1 MRRSAP
7 ILVAIALFVAGC
19 GSGSGKTVT
28 QTVSAPPPA
37 SRTAATTPTT
47 ATAATESRIFTPV
60 SLSGTPTIKITKTA
74 DGRCWEG
81 SLVAPRREAWRCF
94 LGNDI
99 EDPCF
104 TAGYEDVICPTGG
117 PWTGE
122 GIEIRLSEPVSSAP
136 NTNESQQPESVNPWA
151 LELTDGKRC
160 ILASGATSV
169 VDSLRQN
176 YLCLPLGSLS
186 LYGSPKRETTPWTIY
201 SGTAS
206 ASQLTTT
213 TIRVVWF

>member
-7 ILVAIALFVAGC
+7 ILAATALLVTAC
-19 GSGSGKTVT
+19 GSGSSKTVT
-28 QTVSAPPPA
+28 QTVSAPPA
-37 SRTAATTPTT
+37 AGTTTTTTTTAA
-47 ATAATESRIFTPV
+47 AATEVRIFTPV
-60 SLSGTPTIKITKTA
+60 SPSGAPTIKITKTA

-94 LGNDI
+94 LGNYI

-104 TAGYEDVICPTGG
+104 TAGYEDVVCPTGG

-122 GIEIRLSEPVSSAP
+122 GVEIRLSEPVSSVP
-136 NTNESQQPESVNPWA
+136 NANESQQPESINPWA

-160 ILASGATSV
+160 IFASGASGV

-176 YLCLPLGSLS
+176 YLCLPLGTLS
-186 LYGSPKRETTPWTIY
+186 LYGSPKRETGPWTIY
-201 SGTAS
+201 SGMVI

-213 TIRVVWF
+213 TIRIVWF

>member
-1 MRRSAP
+1 MRPSASLLAATAL
-7 ILVAIALFVAGC
+7 LVTAC
-19 GSGSGKTVT
+19 GSGGTKTVT
-28 QTVSAPPPA
+28 QTVSAPPA
-37 SRTAATTPTT
+37 AGTLATTTTTAA
-47 ATAATESRIFTPV
+47 AATEVRIFTPV
-60 SLSGTPTIKITKTA
+60 SPSATPMIKITKTA

-94 LGNDI
+94 LGNYI

-122 GIEIRLSEPVSSAP
+122 GVEIRLSEPVSSIPKA
-136 NTNESQQPESVNPWA
+136 NESQQPESINPWA

-160 ILASGATSV
+160 IFASGATSV

-176 YLCLPLGSLS
+176 YLCPPLGTIW
-186 LYGSPKRETTPWTIY
+186 LYGSPKRETAPWTIY
-201 SGTAS
+201 SATS
-206 ASQLTTT
+206 SVSQLTAT
-213 TIRVVWF
+213 TIRIVWF

>member
-1 MRRSAP
+1 MRRSTQFLAATAL
-7 ILVAIALFVAGC
+7 LVAAC
-19 GSGSGKTVT
+19 GGGRTKTIT
-28 QTVSAPPPA
+28 QTVSALPA
-37 SRTAATTPTT
+37 STT
-47 ATAATESRIFTPV
+47 ATTAAAATEVRIFTPV
-60 SLSGTPTIKITKTA
+60 SPSGAPTIKITKTA

-94 LGNDI
+94 LGNYI

-104 TAGYEDVICPTGG
+104 TAGYEDVVCPTGG

-122 GIEIRLSEPVSSAP
+122 GVEIRLSEPVTSVASA
-136 NTNESQQPESVNPWA
+136 NESQQPESINPWA
-151 LELTDGKRC
+151 LELADGKRC
-160 ILASGATSV
+160 IFASGASSF

-176 YLCLPLGSLS
+176 YLCLPLGTFS

-201 SGTAS
+201 SGTTN